1 MEFIKK
7 VSLKKKILKFI
18 PPIIFE
24 IYERIIGRS
33 KSTYIDVFYT
43 LDDLKKNLGQNS
55 LYLNKDFDN
64 KAALNFF
71 EAIYNPVFF
80 SRSSQRNGLLIELL
94 LKLNFRNQNTNI
106 LDYGGANN
114 PQFPHLSKDMQ
125 EKNRHFIVDRNELIS
140 LIKDNPKFVSLNKN
154 IKLIVPEEFKNLDA
168 KIDIAFFGSTVQY
181 LEELFNIFKLLSS
194 KGCKYIIISDSIFS
208 DFTYDIYVKE
218 INMRPS
224 ISPNKWHSRS
234 LFLKNV
240 ISLGYKIIFE
250 CSNNHK
256 YKHDSISDENFS
268 NHSFILE
275 KI

>member
-1 MEFIKK
+1 MDFIQK
-7 VSLKKKILKFI
+7 VSFKKKILKFI

-24 IYERIIGRS
+24 IYERIVGRS
-33 KSTYIDVFYT
+33 NSTYTGIFYT
-43 LDDLKKNLGQNS
+43 LDDLKKTLGHNS
-55 LYLNKDFDN
+55 LYLNKDFDIT
-64 KAALNFF
+64 ASLNFF

-94 LKLNFRNQNTNI
+94 LQLNFKDRKTNI

-114 PQFPHLSKDMQ
+114 PQFPHLSKDMH
-125 EKNRHFIVDRNELIS
+125 EKTRHFIVDRNELIY
-140 LIKDNPKFVSLNKN
+140 LIKANPKFESLNKN
-154 IKLIVPEEFKNLDA
+154 IQLILPDEFKNMDA

-181 LEELFNIFKLLSS
+181 LEELFNILKLLSS

-208 DFTYDIYVKE
+208 DFTYDIYVKQ

-224 ISPNKWHSRS
+224 IFPNKWHSRS
-234 LFLKNV
+234 LFIKN
-240 ISLGYKIIFE
+240 ITAIGYKIIFE

-268 NHSFILE
+268 HHSFILE